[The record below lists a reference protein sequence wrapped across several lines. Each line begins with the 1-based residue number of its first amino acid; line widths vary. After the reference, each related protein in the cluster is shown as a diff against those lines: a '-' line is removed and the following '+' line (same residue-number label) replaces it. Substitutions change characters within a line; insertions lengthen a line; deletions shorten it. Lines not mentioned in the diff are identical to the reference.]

1 MSTDLDLVD
10 DLAAAAR
17 TESQRTLTGPD
28 MPWVR
33 DRAARHRRRRRRAQG
48 LVAAVALAGV
58 TAGGMWAASRPGG
71 DTVVLAADG
80 ARTADPGELGRS
92 GPVFQSP
99 VTTASDGVAAC
110 DRSLV
115 TDGLEMGFVVTDEE
129 EITRLEEL
137 SGRYSGQ
144 PGARAVVPTTDGRV
158 KLVVDDEIDTEL
170 VAEAERDGLEVV
182 TSCVTAADLRAVQSV
197 LSAVTVEG
205 DDYVTSGYSVFTD
218 MVSMSTSL
226 PEDQIRAALTQAGI
240 AAERIDSVVAI
251 DIGQPG
257 QVGRL
262 IGDGGPGG
270 S

>member
-1 MSTDLDLVD
+1 
-10 DLAAAAR
+10 
-17 TESQRTLTGPD
+17 
-28 MPWVR
+28 MPWIR
-33 DRAARHRRRRRRAQG
+33 ERAARRRRRRKRAQG
-48 LVAAVALAGV
+48 LVAVIALVGV
-58 TAGGMWAASRPGG
+58 TAGGMLAASRPGG
-71 DTVVLAADG
+71 EIVVVAADG

-99 VTTASDGVAAC
+99 VTSASDGMAAC

-115 TDGLEMGFVVTDEE
+115 TDGLDMGFVVSGEQ

-137 SGRYSGQ
+137 SGHYSGR
-144 PGARAVVPTTDGRV
+144 PGVRAVVSTTDGRV
-158 KLVVDDEIDTEL
+158 KLVIDDEAPPEL
-170 VAEAERDGLEVV
+170 VAEAESDGLEVV

-197 LSAVTVEG
+197 LATTVEG
-205 DDYVTSGYSVFTD
+205 DDYITFGYSVFTD
-218 MVSMSTSL
+218 MASLSTSL
-226 PEDQIRAALTQAGI
+226 PEAQIRAALSQAGI

-262 IGDGGPGG
+262 VGDGGPGG